1 MSYFTNPNHV
11 EHEELFDE
19 TVDPIDLNRYS
30 NVHEFTDSNHEKFN
44 QLSFKNLFII
54 SSNNL

>member
-44 QLSFKNLFII
+44 QLSFKNL
-54 SSNNL
+54 